1 MKIVLGTVIS
11 LFLGLCLMGGYGSV
25 HAANPQMPLWPTIY
39 SGAVTS
45 SAGEYLEGFQIV
57 GRAGDY
63 SSVPVLVKN
72 SRYAGLAVGPSDR
85 SLIGSEVGF
94 YLLYP
99 DGTET
104 GIVAAEKH
112 IVNKNLSGPTLVSP
126 LDLTF
131 EALPLPT
138 PTPTAVPTATPI
150 PSPTPVPTA
159 TPIPTATPVIVDP
172 SIYSGLII
180 VPGIL
185 DYEGSLTARIGPYES
200 FPVPV
205 VGGKYA
211 NLVIDV
217 ADADR
222 LGQKIS
228 FYLDGFEAR
237 TGHVLKSGERRQDLD
252 LIFVQIPQVATP
264 AVVSEK
270 SVIVATVTAETPIAR
285 VSATSA
291 KPAVSKETSVKSF
304 TPTPVVVVKEVVVVA
319 TPTVVVAKGDEGEE
333 ADDQAEAA
341 GSGCGKP
348 QGSNSDIGGAV
359 NALAFLGPV
368 LGLAV
373 LRKYRH
379 SKREWIRD
387 D

>member
-1 MKIVLGTVIS
+1 M
-11 LFLGLCLMGGYGSV
+11 
-25 HAANPQMPLWPTIY
+25 
-39 SGAVTS
+39 
-45 SAGEYLEGFQIV
+45 
-57 GRAGDY
+57 
-63 SSVPVLVKN
+63 
-72 SRYAGLAVGPSDR
+72 
-85 SLIGSEVGF
+85 
-94 YLLYP
+94 
-99 DGTET
+99 
-104 GIVAAEKH
+104 
-112 IVNKNLSGPTLVSP
+112 NKNLSGPTLVSP

-131 EALPLPT
+131 HALPLPT
-138 PTPTAVPTATPI
+138 PPPTAVPTATPI

-159 TPIPTATPVIVDP
+159 TPIPTATPVVVEP

-185 DYEGSLTARIGPYES
+185 DYEGALTARIGTYES

-217 ADADR
+217 MDADM
-222 LGQKIS
+222 LGQKMN

-237 TGHVLKSGERRQDLD
+237 TSHVLKNGERRQDLD
-252 LIFVQIPQVATP
+252 LIFVEIPQVVTP
-264 AVVSEK
+264 PVVAAK
-270 SVIVATVTAETPIAR
+270 SVIVATATAEIAKAK
-285 VSATSA
+285 VAATSA
-291 KPAVSKETSVKSF
+291 KPAVSKETSVKTL

-319 TPTVVVAKGDEGEE
+319 TPTVVAVKGDEGEDG
-333 ADDQAEAA
+333 DDQSEAA

-379 SKREWIRD
+379 SKREWIHRD
-387 D
+387 